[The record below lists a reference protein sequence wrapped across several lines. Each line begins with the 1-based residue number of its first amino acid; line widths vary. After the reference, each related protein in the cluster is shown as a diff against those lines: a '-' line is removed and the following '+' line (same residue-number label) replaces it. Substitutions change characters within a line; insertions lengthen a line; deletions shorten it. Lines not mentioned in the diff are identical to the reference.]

1 MESDNSNA
9 LDEND
14 NISMQDKVKKV
25 ELPYTDNALL
35 DLYVEYISILIV
47 IPRQI
52 RPADLAFYRQ
62 ELINKIMVIRR
73 KGVLLDYHPS
83 ILDKACF
90 IVCSA
95 VDEAIIYSNW
105 GKSSGW
111 ENATLL
117 NHFFNQNNGGE
128 VFFDLLEK
136 AKLQPNK
143 LIDFIELQFVLLKIG
158 FMGKYRFESQYLL
171 NEYASELY
179 DFIFNYKSFKPLK
192 LNANIKKVKS
202 KSQIKFIAHGLWLS
216 LTLVIF
222 LAVGATSFIFYER
235 WVESVSDQFL
245 PLTNVENAEI
255 LYQHFS
261 DDEFIDSNITL
272 NQPQTGWYVQLP
284 EPMELGKAKNLMKHL
299 ILAGFDVQL
308 QVTGTEAFVNLFAGK
323 IYQQGE
329 HLNDLLHLR
338 YSQSGRVKY
347 YKKESFI
354 HAK

>member
-1 MESDNSNA
+1 MESDNSNG
-9 LDEND
+9 LEQND
-14 NISMQDKVKKV
+14 SILIQDKVKTV
-25 ELPYTDNALL
+25 DLPYTDNALL
-35 DLYVEYISILIV
+35 DLYAEYISILIA

-90 IVCSA
+90 IVCA
-95 VDEAIIYSNW
+95 AADEAIIYSNW

-128 VFFDLLEK
+128 VFFELLEK
-136 AKLQPNK
+136 AKLQPKK

-179 DFIFNYKSFKPLK
+179 DFIFNYKSFNPLK
-192 LNANIKKVKS
+192 LNSNVKKVKP
-202 KSQIKFIAHGLWLS
+202 KSQIKFIAHALWLS
-216 LTLVIF
+216 LTLVIV
-222 LAVGATSFIFYER
+222 LAVGATSVVFYDR
-235 WVESVSDQFL
+235 WVESVSKQFVHL
-245 PLTNVENAEI
+245 VDTEKAESW
-255 LYQHFS
+255 YQHFS
-261 DDEFIDSNITL
+261 DDDFIDSNITL
-272 NQPQTGWYVQLP
+272 KSPQTGWYVQLP
-284 EPMELGKAKNLMKHL
+284 EPMELNKAKNLMKHL
-299 ILAGFDVQL
+299 VLAGFDVQL
-308 QVTGTEAFVNLFAGK
+308 QVKGVEAFINLFAGK

-329 HLNDLLHLR
+329 HLNDLLYLR
-338 YSQSGRVKY
+338 YSQSGKVRY

>member
-1 MESDNSNA
+1 MGLDNNEA
-9 LDEND
+9 LDSGND
-14 NISMQDKVKKV
+14 DLMQEKVK
-25 ELPYTDNALL
+25 ELQLPYTDNALL
-35 DLYVEYISILIV
+35 DLYVEYIAILLA

-62 ELINKIMVIRR
+62 ELINKIMLIRR

-83 ILDKACF
+83 VLDKACF
-90 IVCSA
+90 IVCA
-95 VDEAIIYSNW
+95 ATDEAIIYSNW
-105 GKSSGW
+105 GKSAGW

-136 AKLQPNK
+136 AKYQPKK
-143 LIDFIELQFVLLKIG
+143 LLDFIELQFVLLKIG

-179 DFIFNYKSFKPLK
+179 ECIFNYKNYHSLK
-192 LNANIKKVKS
+192 LSDHTKKLKP
-202 KSQIKFIAHGLWLS
+202 KSQIKFIAYSLWIS
-216 LTLVIF
+216 LTLLVV
-222 LAVGATSFIFYER
+222 LAVGATSYIFYEK
-235 WVESVSDQFL
+235 WVESVSQQFVHL
-245 PLTNVENAEI
+245 QSVENSED
-255 LYQHFS
+255 LYLHFS
-261 DDEFIDSNITL
+261 DDEFIDENITYK
-272 NQPQTGWYVQLP
+272 PPKTGWYVQLP
-284 EPMELGKAKNLMKHL
+284 EPMERGKAKNLMKHL

-308 QVTGTEAFVNLFAGK
+308 QVKGNEALVNLFAGK

-338 YSQSGRVKY
+338 YSQSGRVRY